1 MASTSEQPRNT
12 AFRPGKIFWNVV
24 IVVGILAVA
33 SWLPPDTSL
42 QVVKDRGDLR
52 ACVPTSYPPLVY
64 PAGAKQPGI
73 DIEVLSEVA
82 ERLNLSVRTVE
93 NPAIGRDFNP
103 RNWRVTRAQCEVIAG
118 GVVGSATTR
127 SFLETTDPY
136 LETGWAIVFPSG
148 QRQLSG
154 AVVGFHAGTS
164 GLDRISLSRYL
175 QSSGATV
182 RIISSQAG
190 LLREIESGEI
200 DAAVTESLSARQIA
214 FDIDGSVAWVPDQVR
229 YPLVFGLWKAD
240 LTLKRALESA
250 LDDLERDG
258 TLDLILESYEIAEI
272 EACIACR
279 VDPGESAE

>member
-1 MASTSEQPRNT
+1 MDIRQARKPR
-12 AFRPGKIFWNVV
+12 RWPGKIVWNVI
-24 IVVGILAVA
+24 IVVGILVMA

-42 QVVKDRGDLR
+42 RVVEERGTLR

-64 PAGAKQPGI
+64 PAASDLRGI
-73 DIEVLSEVA
+73 DIELLREIG
-82 ERLNLSVRTVE
+82 ERLELTVRTVE

-136 LETGWAIVFPSG
+136 LETGWSIICPEG
-148 QRQLSG
+148 QRPLDG
-154 AVVGFHAGTS
+154 VVVGFHAGTS

-182 RIISSQAG
+182 RILSNQTVLVAG
-190 LLREIESGEI
+190 LENGEL

-214 FDIDGSVAWVPDQVR
+214 ADIGGSVAWVPDQPR
-229 YPLVFGLWKAD
+229 FPLVIGLWKAD
-240 LTLKRALESA
+240 LTLKRALEAA
-250 LDDLERDG
+250 LDDIENDG
-258 TLDLILESYEIAEI
+258 TLAEILERYEIAEI
-272 EACIACR
+272 ELCERCDLASE
-279 VDPGESAE
+279 GSG

>member
-1 MASTSEQPRNT
+1 MSTDAQKGRPTR
-12 AFRPGKIFWNVV
+12 RWPGKIVWNVA
-24 IVVGILAVA
+24 IVVGILVMA

-42 QVVKDRGDLR
+42 RVVEERGSLR

-64 PAGAKQPGI
+64 PAGADMRGI
-73 DIEVLSEVA
+73 DLELLREIG
-82 ERLNLSVRTVE
+82 ERLDLTVRTVE

-136 LETGWAIVFPSG
+136 LETGWSVIFPHG
-148 QRQLSG
+148 QRPLDG
-154 AVVGFHAGTS
+154 AIVGFHAGTS

-182 RIISSQAG
+182 RILSNQAALVAG
-190 LLREIESGEI
+190 LENKEL

-214 FDIDGSVAWVPDQVR
+214 ADIGGNAAWVPEQPR
-229 YPLVFGLWKAD
+229 FPLVFGLWKAD
-240 LTLKRALESA
+240 LTLKRAMEAA
-250 LDDLERDG
+250 LDDIERDG
-258 TLDLILESYEIAEI
+258 TLDEVLERYEIAEI
-272 EACIACR
+272 EPCERC
-279 VDPGESAE
+279 DPASEGPG